1 MPVTSP
7 RAAYADPTTPPQLY
21 DSDPARHLRNI
32 SEAVRQILDGK
43 VNYVKT
49 VTLRAN
55 NATTTV
61 TDTRL
66 GPTSFIGL
74 MPKTANAAGALA
86 TTYISARTDGSATI
100 THANTADADKT
111 FVLLIVGQ

>member
-1 MPVTSP
+1 MANVSP

-49 VTLRAN
+49 VSLRAN
-55 NATTTV
+55 QTTTTV
-61 TDTRL
+61 RDTRL

-74 MPKTANAAGALA
+74 IMH
-86 TTYISARTDGSATI
+86 SS
-100 THANTADADKT
+100 TADTDKT

>member
-1 MPVTSP
+1 MANVSP

-32 SEAVRQILDGK
+32 SEAVRQVLDGK

-55 NATTTV
+55 ETTTTV

-74 MPKTANAAGALA
+74 MPTTANAAGALA
-86 TTYISARTDGSATI
+86 GTYISARSDGSATI
-100 THANTADADKT
+100 THANNSQTDKT

>member
-1 MPVTSP
+1 MANTSP

-32 SEAVRQILDGK
+32 SEAVRQVLDGK

-49 VTLRAN
+49 VSLRAN
-55 NATTTV
+55 QTTTAIA
-61 TDTRL
+61 DTRL

-74 MPKTANAAGALA
+74 MPTTANAAVALA
-86 TTYISARTDGSATI
+86 TTYISARIDGAATI
-100 THANTADADKT
+100 THASTADTDKT